1 MEEELRDYTIRDME
15 TGAVQ
20 STGYVATCA
29 EDAVKDFYRDR
40 PNYDGEVYASPEQW
54 ND

>member
-1 MEEELRDYTIRDME
+1 MNELKEYTIRNME

-20 STGYVATCA
+20 CTGYVAACA
-29 EDAVKDFYRDR
+29 EDAVNEFYRDH
-40 PNYDGEVYASPEQW
+40 PNFDGEVYASPEQW